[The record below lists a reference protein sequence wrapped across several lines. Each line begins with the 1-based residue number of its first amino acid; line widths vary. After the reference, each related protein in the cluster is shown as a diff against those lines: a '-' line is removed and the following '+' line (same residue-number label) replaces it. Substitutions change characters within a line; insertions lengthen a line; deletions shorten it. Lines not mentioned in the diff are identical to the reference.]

1 MVILAGIRIVLFSL
15 CYVFREQSNFGRNL
29 YMKVLIFAR
38 FIGSWSD
45 ITMNNGTI
53 VMYNT
58 ENDQNY
64 NFHYQFIIFV
74 GNFVDTCIFR
84 DLNDSS

>member
-1 MVILAGIRIVLFSL
+1 
-15 CYVFREQSNFGRNL
+15 
-29 YMKVLIFAR
+29 
-38 FIGSWSD
+38 
-45 ITMNNGTI
+45 MNNGTI

-64 NFHYQFIIFV
+64 NFHYQFIISV
-74 GNFVDTCIFR
+74 GNFVDTRPCIFR